1 MSGNYF
7 EWLSQWCVYLL
18 VYAGKTHWQILTVQS
33 FKYTSDRYAVEYFY
47 TPENF
52 HKNLG
57 VKKTTNL
64 GIFLILS
71 NTIPD

>member
-1 MSGNYF
+1 M
-7 EWLSQWCVYLL
+7 L
-18 VYAGKTHWQILTVQS
+18 AKHIGKILTVQS